1 MRVNTNAAAIGFIDG
16 ENIIVRQSW
25 INQWLLVC
33 VTLLLEVAI
42 VFLNLTLAES
52 GSFELGIGS
61 FSIPTTYLPIIPLL
75 VLATAAWKIYNERL
89 VITPHYLIH
98 VTGRLWWSARTTR
111 LDYNQVQE
119 IETIQTI
126 PQRILGVADLHITPI
141 GRDVKGSIM
150 IRGLRNPRG
159 VKDLIRNLRS
169 QQSGTSNSVTT
180 ADRSSLPG

>member
-1 MRVNTNAAAIGFIDG
+1 MRVNTNARAIGFIDG
-16 ENIIVRQSW
+16 DNIIVRQSW
-25 INQWLLVC
+25 TNQWLLVSFT
-33 VTLLLEVAI
+33 VFLEVAI
-42 VFLNLTLAES
+42 VFLNLRLAES
-52 GSFELGIGS
+52 GTFELGMGS
-61 FSIPTTYLPIIPLL
+61 LSIPTTYLPIVPLI

-98 VTGRLWWSARTTR
+98 VTGRLWWSVRTTR

-126 PQRILGVADLHITPI
+126 PQRILRVADLHITPI
-141 GRDVKGSIM
+141 GRDLKGSIM

-169 QQSGTSNSVTT
+169 RQSGTQNSVTS
-180 ADRSSLPG
+180 AE

>member
-1 MRVNTNAAAIGFIDG
+1 MDTNATDIGFIDG

-25 INQWLLVC
+25 INQWLLVGIT
-33 VTLLLEVAI
+33 VLLEVAI
-42 VFLNLTLAES
+42 VYLNLELAES
-52 GSFELGIGS
+52 GSFELGIGAL
-61 FSIPTTYLPIIPLL
+61 SIPTTYLPVVPLL

-98 VTGRLWWSARTTR
+98 VTGRIWWSARTTR

-141 GRDVKGSIM
+141 GRDLKGSIM

-159 VKDLIRNLRS
+159 VKDLIRDLRS
-169 QQSGTSNSVTT
+169 QQSGTPNGVTA
-180 ADRSSLPG
+180 AD

>member
-1 MRVNTNAAAIGFIDG
+1 MNTNATAIGFVDG

-25 INQWLLVC
+25 INQWLLVS
-33 VTLLLEVAI
+33 VTVLVEVAI
-42 VFLNLTLAES
+42 VFLNLNLATS
-52 GSFELGIGS
+52 GSFELGIGTL
-61 FSIPTTYLPIIPLL
+61 SIPTTSLPIIPLL
-75 VLATAAWKIYNERL
+75 VLATAAWNIYNERL

-141 GRDVKGSIM
+141 GRDLKGSIM

-159 VKDLIRNLRS
+159 VKDLIRSLRS
-169 QQSGTSNSVTT
+169 QQSGVPNSVLS
-180 ADRSSLPG
+180 AE